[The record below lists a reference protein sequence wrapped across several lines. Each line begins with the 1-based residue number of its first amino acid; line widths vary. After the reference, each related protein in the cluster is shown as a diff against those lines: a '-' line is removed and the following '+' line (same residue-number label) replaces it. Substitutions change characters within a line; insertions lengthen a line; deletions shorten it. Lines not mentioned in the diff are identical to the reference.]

1 MSSPEDKKTSQL
13 PSSPIAKK
21 HVNLN
26 DSPVTPCP
34 TQYARINHDD
44 PFIDDRKPSSMSSP
58 TSKTDYSHHTLIP
71 VTAKMF
77 HSAVSTFDR
86 FQLTDGRLLQV
97 KLVGAVTFYHKYTDN
112 ITIDVEDGTR
122 TMRAVLKRNQMEC
135 SMALSLCRNCR
146 GNGYICV
153 IGTVQDVFRI

>member
-34 TQYARINHDD
+34 TKYARINHDD

-58 TSKTDYSHHTLIP
+58 TSKTDYSQHTLIP
-71 VTAKMF
+71 VIAKMI
-77 HSAVSTFDR
+77 HSAVSTFN
-86 FQLTDGRLLQV
+86 F
-97 KLVGAVTFYHKYTDN
+97 
-112 ITIDVEDGTR
+112 ITNTR
-122 TMRAVLKRNQMEC
+122 TTSQLMWKMGPELC
-135 SMALSLCRNCR
+135 S
-146 GNGYICV
+146 
-153 IGTVQDVFRI
+153 QF

>member
-34 TQYARINHDD
+34 TKYARINHDD

-58 TSKTDYSHHTLIP
+58 TLKTDYSQHTLTP
-71 VTAKMF
+71 VTAKMI
-77 HSAVSTFDR
+77 HSAVSTFNSTNASNKSKMR
-86 FQLTDGRLLQV
+86 RNVLNQR
-97 KLVGAVTFYHKYTDN
+97 
-112 ITIDVEDGTR
+112 IT
-122 TMRAVLKRNQMEC
+122 LKSNRC
-135 SMALSLCRNCR
+135 TILCQSP
-146 GNGYICV
+146 I
-153 IGTVQDVFRI
+153 Q